1 MLDIYDLEIR
11 HKKYKQKQLLPYIAI
26 SASTAVVIASIAFFT
41 LYDFDSKI
49 EHQSQQQLVTQESI
63 IKSVPLSEKPTPQN
77 TIVKKEDTAATHKNI
92 ADKKDDAIIPSQETA
107 TKYEP
112 ATIKE
117 DIKITQKEEKTE
129 EKVVLSP
136 SLNFINNIK
145 SQIPPPLK
153 KENDN
158 GNANKEI
165 KKSVAATQ
173 KKQEEAVNIVVTEEA
188 KKIVATPQK
197 RQETVVPVPHLA
209 VEERLETASK
219 ADNKT
224 NIDIK
229 RKNNDEDDIKDVIK
243 RFNVNHNPALSL
255 FVAKR
260 YYQLGEYENAY
271 NYALATNEINN
282 NMEESWIIFSK
293 SLVKM
298 NKKDQA
304 VETLKK
310 YISHSQ
316 SSQAKQLLDEIQSG
330 KFK

>member
-1 MLDIYDLEIR
+1 MLDIYDLETR
-11 HKKYKQKQLLPYIAI
+11 HKKYKQKLLIPYIAI
-26 SASTAVVIASIAFFT
+26 SASTLVVTASIAFFV

-49 EHQSQQQLVTQESI
+49 EHQPQQQLITQESTV
-63 IKSVPLSEKPTPQN
+63 KSVPQIEKPTPQN
-77 TIVKKEDTAATHKNI
+77 DMAKKDDVLAASQDSAAKNI
-92 ADKKDDAIIPSQETA
+92 ATPQQTVAKQ
-107 TKYEP
+107 EP
-112 ATIKE
+112 AVKE
-117 DIKITQKEEKTE
+117 DIKTTPTEEKAE

-145 SQIPPPLK
+145 SQTPPP
-153 KENDN
+153 KEV
-158 GNANKEI
+158 
-165 KKSVAATQ
+165 KKSIQEAQ
-173 KKQEEAVNIVVTEEA
+173 KKQEE
-188 KKIVATPQK
+188 
-197 RQETVVPVPHLA
+197 VVPVVVQEVKKTSVQPQNKREVVVPA
-209 VEERLETASK
+209 PPTIVEERLEPVSK
-219 ADNKT
+219 ADNK
-224 NIDIK
+224 NSIDIK

-260 YYQLGEYENAY
+260 YYQLGEYEKAY
-271 NYALATNEINN
+271 NYALTTNEINN

-298 NKKDQA
+298 NKKDMA

-316 SSQAKQLLDEIQSG
+316 SSQAKQLLDEIQLG